1 MVYLRYIE
9 FVGASKMSL
18 SDSHV
23 SIPFFKP
30 SVGKEEEEA
39 VINVLRSGWLST
51 AKEALA
57 FEKEFSEFIKAKHC
71 LAVNSNTSGLVLAME
86 ACGIKPG
93 TKILT
98 TPYTFISTAT
108 SALHLGGE
116 VVYADIEKDNYSI
129 SPERIEEK
137 LKEDNTIKAI
147 VPVHIGGNVCNMR
160 SINEIAAKYG
170 VKVIEDAAHAFPALT
185 KDGFAGTLGDIGVFS
200 FYATKTITTG
210 EGGMIVTNNDEL
222 AHRMTVMRLH
232 GIDRSVWDRYTSN
245 KTSWEYDVVAPGF
258 KCNLPDI
265 LAAIGRVQL
274 KKANLFFEKRKQ
286 LVMLYNELFKDCDFI
301 KLPPDG
307 EGNSWHL
314 YLMRIVP
321 EKLNITRNELSN
333 MLQAKGIGLSMHF
346 IPHFHMT
353 YMKKRYNITP
363 EMFPNAQKQYE
374 TTLTIPLWPDMPEE
388 MVEYTA
394 KTIISICKE
403 HYVR

>member
-57 FEKEFSEFIKAKHC
+57 FEKEFSDFIKAKHC

-137 LKEDNTIKAI
+137 LKEDSSIKAI

-160 SINEIAAKYG
+160 AINEIAAKYG
-170 VKVIEDAAHAFPALT
+170 AKVIEDAAHAFPALT

-210 EGGMIVTNNDEL
+210 EGGMIVTNDDEL

-274 KKANLFFEKRKQ
+274 KKANIFSLMVIILSINFCMVKIMTIFAQVKKLTAPNIRKR
-286 LVMLYNELFKDCDFI
+286 
-301 KLPPDG
+301 G
-307 EGNSWHL
+307 EIN
-314 YLMRIVP
+314 
-321 EKLNITRNELSN
+321 
-333 MLQAKGIGLSMHF
+333 GIN
-346 IPHFHMT
+346 
-353 YMKKRYNITP
+353 K
-363 EMFPNAQKQYE
+363 
-374 TTLTIPLWPDMPEE
+374 
-388 MVEYTA
+388 
-394 KTIISICKE
+394 
-403 HYVR
+403 

>member
-1 MVYLRYIE
+1 
-9 FVGASKMSL
+9 MSL

-116 VVYADIEKDNYSI
+116 VVYADIEKENYSI

-137 LKEDNTIKAI
+137 LKEDSSIKAI

-160 SINEIAAKYG
+160 AINDIAAKYG
-170 VKVIEDAAHAFPALT
+170 RRGQDPVLHADTSTASM
-185 KDGFAGTLGDIGVFS
+185 FAGINGLQICASETGNPRFVLH
-200 FYATKTITTG
+200 ITSRSSSSRRKVSG
-210 EGGMIVTNNDEL
+210 AE
-222 AHRMTVMRLH
+222 RRL
-232 GIDRSVWDRYTSN
+232 
-245 KTSWEYDVVAPGF
+245 
-258 KCNLPDI
+258 
-265 LAAIGRVQL
+265 
-274 KKANLFFEKRKQ
+274 
-286 LVMLYNELFKDCDFI
+286 
-301 KLPPDG
+301 
-307 EGNSWHL
+307 
-314 YLMRIVP
+314 
-321 EKLNITRNELSN
+321 
-333 MLQAKGIGLSMHF
+333 
-346 IPHFHMT
+346 
-353 YMKKRYNITP
+353 
-363 EMFPNAQKQYE
+363 
-374 TTLTIPLWPDMPEE
+374 
-388 MVEYTA
+388 
-394 KTIISICKE
+394 
-403 HYVR
+403 